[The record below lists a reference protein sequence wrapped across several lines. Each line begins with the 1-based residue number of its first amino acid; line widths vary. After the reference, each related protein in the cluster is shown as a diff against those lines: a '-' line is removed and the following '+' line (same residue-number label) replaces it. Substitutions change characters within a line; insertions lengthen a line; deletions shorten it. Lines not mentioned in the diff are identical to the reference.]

1 MSRPQSA
8 DPDRKPLAFFVP
20 GEMLLFVEHDQPFT
34 PGALLE
40 RLARDP
46 LVAAK
51 SDDHRLAQAVTRAA
65 TARVTT
71 TARAQRPGT
80 DAVAP
85 GFLSSVLVDA
95 GAVDSRLRADS
106 GARDFLAFIEQYDS
120 ALDAPDKRGAQAG
133 AFEQQ
138 SGDGD
143 SVRVSA
149 VTLNWLANSAQ
160 MHLGLG
166 GPGARPQAFTG
177 SPASAPYQ
185 FTLPDAAAAYK
196 SGGSGVDIA
205 ILDTAPPQDQLAEA
219 YARLAAENPLV
230 YALLGPDGGF
240 ALPNRHLRIT
250 YDNSQHMRNL
260 NDHTHPSSAGIYG
273 HDYLM
278 YDHGLFAAGIAHT
291 IAPEASLHL
300 VQVLNDWG
308 VGTLET
314 IIRGLELLAAERDG
328 RPLVVNLSLMLDI
341 PQPEYVDHRTLP
353 AQFDD
358 WRWFRDWLGARPG
371 FVERSHLPLRRVC
384 EALQG
389 RGVMIV
395 AAAGNDGANH
405 VRPPA
410 RMPAALDTVIG
421 VGALQK
427 NSDTPAG
434 YSNVSDSGGAGIATF
449 GGSQDSSG
457 AAHAGDGMLGV
468 YIGPLPGAAD
478 PNRSGWAW
486 WAGTSFAA
494 PVITAALALLRA
506 AGKSPADALDALYA
520 SVAETPGAVEHIFHA
535 AQG

>member
-1 MSRPQSA
+1 MSRPQPA

-20 GEMLLFVEHDQPFT
+20 GEMLLFVEHDQPLA

-51 SDDHRLAQAVTRAA
+51 SDDHRLAQAVARVSA
-65 TARVTT
+65 ARVTT
-71 TARAQRPGT
+71 TARAGGA
-80 DAVAP
+80 DAAAP

-95 GAVDSRLRADS
+95 GAVDGRLRADS

-120 ALDAPDKRGAQAG
+120 ALDAPDKRGAQAR
-133 AFEQQ
+133 AFEQRPDN
-138 SGDGD
+138 GDA
-143 SVRVSA
+143 VRVSA

-177 SPASAPYQ
+177 SAASAPYR
-185 FTLPDAAAAYK
+185 FTLSGADAAYQSDGA
-196 SGGSGVDIA
+196 GVEIA
-205 ILDTAPPQDQLAEA
+205 ILDTAPPQDRLAEA

-240 ALPNRHLRIT
+240 ALPNRRLRIT
-250 YDNSQHMRNL
+250 YDNSQHMRDL

-278 YDHGLFAAGIAHT
+278 SDHGLFAAGIAHT

-314 IIRGLELLAAERDG
+314 IIRGLESLAAGRDNG

-341 PQPEYVDHRTLP
+341 PQPEYVDHRSLP

-389 RGVMIV
+389 RGALIV

-410 RMPAALDTVIG
+410 RMPAALSAVIG

-427 NSDTPAG
+427 NSDAPAS
-434 YSNVSDSGGAGIATF
+434 YSNISDSGGAGIATF

-457 AAHAGDGMLGV
+457 TALAGDGMLGV
-468 YIGPLPGAAD
+468 YIGPLPGATA

-535 AQG
+535 TQG